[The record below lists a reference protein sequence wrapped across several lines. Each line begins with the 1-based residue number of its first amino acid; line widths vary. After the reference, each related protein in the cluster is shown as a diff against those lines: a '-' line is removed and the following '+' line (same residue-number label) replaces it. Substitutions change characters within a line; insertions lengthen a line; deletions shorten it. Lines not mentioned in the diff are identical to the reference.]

1 MTMARNYGHATKG
14 TRWARMVAAAAIALC
29 LGLSLS
35 ACGKRGVPEP
45 PPGAKESDYPRPYP
59 APKSY

>member
-1 MTMARNYGHATKG
+1 MARNYGHATKG
-14 TRWARMVAAAAIALC
+14 TRWAGMIAAALMVLC

-35 ACGKRGVPEP
+35 ACGKRGDPEP